1 MAWASLIAMQAVS
14 FLIAL
19 DVMRA
24 MSFAH
29 TLALPGNAVLLAWLL
44 GGAQRLRA
52 MPLRVIFSAGTVVLT
67 PFGASAAMA
76 AALNPS
82 APPPPPESVAD
93 RFRCTTYDHLRG
105 LDALPPALLF
115 TPLDIGA
122 HMLVYTHHSVVAT
135 GHHRNPQG
143 MAEAISGLIATP
155 DEARGIVTATGA
167 RYVVL
172 CKRENEIIKYA
183 RHNPHSLVA
192 GLIKDRYPDWL
203 VPVRMRPGETV
214 RVYRVVYDAT

>member
-1 MAWASLIAMQAVS
+1 MQAFA

-29 TLALPGNAVLLAWLL
+29 VLALPGNAVLLASLL
-44 GGAQRLRA
+44 GGAQRLHT
-52 MPLRVIFSAGTVVLT
+52 MPLRVVLSAGTVVLT

-76 AALNPS
+76 AALDAQDAQDASASS
-82 APPPPPESVAD
+82 APEKVPD

-143 MAEAISGLIATP
+143 MMDAISGLIATP
-155 DEARGIVTATGA
+155 EKARAIVTATGA
-167 RYVVL
+167 RYVAL
-172 CKRENEIIKYA
+172 CTGENEVIKYGKL
-183 RHNPHSLVA
+183 NPHSLIA
-192 GLIKDRYPDWL
+192 GLAKDRHPDWL
-203 VPVRMRPGETV
+203 VPVTMRPGETV
-214 RVYRVVYDAT
+214 RVYRVVYPAA